1 MKLKD
6 IEVTMSI
13 LMINISAQSVKELRE
28 MTGAGMMDCKKAL
41 KESDGNLEQAI
52 EALRK
57 KGLATANKKSTRQAA
72 EGIIESYIHTGGKI
86 GILLE
91 LNCETDFVAR
101 RSEFQALAK
110 DIAMQVAAS
119 PDVEFIST
127 ENVSK
132 EFIDEE
138 SKIEAEREDLK
149 NKPEAIRDKIVQGR
163 IEKRLKE
170 KSLID
175 QPFIKNPDITVDELI
190 KQNIAKIGE
199 NIQIKRFVRYKLG
212 EGTIKE
218 EKNFADEVSQIL
230 NK

>member
-1 MKLKD
+1 
-6 IEVTMSI
+6 
-13 LMINISAQSVKELRE
+13 
-28 MTGAGMMDCKKAL
+28 MDCKKAL
-41 KESDGNLEQAI
+41 TENNGDINKAI

-57 KGLATANKKSTRQAA
+57 KGLATANKKSSRQAA

-101 RSEFQALAK
+101 RPEFQTLAK

-119 PDVEFIST
+119 PDVEFVNT
-127 ENVSK
+127 ESVTK
-132 EFIDEE
+132 EFIEE
-138 SKIEAEREDLK
+138 EAKIEAGREDLK
-149 NKPEAIRDKIVQGR
+149 NKPEAIRNKIVQGR

-175 QPFIKNPDITVDELI
+175 QPFIKNPDITIDELI

-199 NIQIKRFVRYKLG
+199 NIQIKRFVRFNLG
-212 EGTIKE
+212 EGTVKE
-218 EKNFADEVSQIL
+218 EKNFADEVNQIL

>member
-1 MKLKD
+1 
-6 IEVTMSI
+6 MSS
-13 LMINISAQSVKELRE
+13 INISAQSVKELRE

-57 KGLATANKKSTRQAA
+57 KGLATANKKSMRQAA